1 MKVAIF
7 AEALKK
13 EGEIQYTR
21 VNTVEEVFYMRK
33 KGVVITVVVILA
45 VAAVVAVVYGVLTSK
60 KQDDLKNAFAE
71 KITQDIVQGEDL
83 PNDIQYEN
91 KVLEHT
97 SFEMLS
103 VNANEHTITVSITY
117 PDCLKIAD
125 GYTGSADST
134 QEFYEYAISVLDGD
148 QRPSLTEEIEV
159 SYQEEDDG
167 TITFEDSEALTNAL
181 TGGTYSLLVQMMED
195 K

>member
-1 MKVAIF
+1 MK
-7 AEALKK
+7 
-13 EGEIQYTR
+13 
-21 VNTVEEVFYMRK
+21 K
-33 KGVVITVVVILA
+33 KGLVITIVVVLA
-45 VAAVVAVVYGVLTSK
+45 VAAIVATVYGVLLSK
-60 KQDDLKNAFAE
+60 KQTDLETAFAE
-71 KITQDIVQGEDL
+71 KITHEIVQGEDL
-83 PNDIQYEN
+83 PSDAQYMN

-103 VNANEHTITVSITY
+103 VNSRDQMITVSISY
-117 PDCLKIAD
+117 PNCIEIAD
-125 GYTGSADST
+125 GYTGNNDSA